1 MKVVHILTS
10 LLRGGAEENTL
21 ATCRGQVARGHEVWL
36 IHGAEVDADTRA
48 TVPDGVQVLR
58 EPSLVR
64 EVRPA
69 SDLAAVR
76 AMTRTLREIAP
87 DTVHT
92 HQSKAGFIGRLAA
105 KRAGVPII
113 LHGVHILPFL
123 NVSAPK
129 KMLYLTM
136 ERYVAPS
143 TDAFIAVAKGM
154 HDANLGAGL
163 GTPESNHIV
172 YSGMDLNRFLTAT
185 PSEEAPK
192 GQMIAFVA
200 SLEPRKRHREFLE
213 IFARLAASR
222 PDLHVCFFGQGETE
236 TALRDQVAALGLSDR
251 VHFMG
256 FRTDVERWIA
266 AADLCV
272 LPSMREGLPR
282 VVVQYVA
289 VGRPVVVSHL
299 PGIEEI
305 VTDGGNGFVVGLEDL
320 AGMEEAIDRI
330 LSEPELAAQMQAQA
344 RARDLS
350 QWSAERMEAEIDVIM
365 MDVAR
370 RKGLVPAAT
379 SGEMTTADQA
389 SA

>member
-76 AMTRTLREIAP
+76 DLSQTLREIAP

-123 NVSAPK
+123 NVSTPK
-129 KMLYLTM
+129 KMLYLAM

-163 GTPESNHIV
+163 GTPETNHIV

-185 PSEEAPK
+185 PTEEAPK

-236 TALRDQVAALGLSDR
+236 VALRDQVASLGLSER

-305 VTDGGNGFVVGLEDL
+305 VTHGGNGFVVGLEDL
-320 AGMEEAIDRI
+320 SGMEEAIARI
-330 LSEPELAAQMQAQA
+330 LSEPDLAAQMTAQA

-350 QWSAERMEAEIDVIM
+350 QWSAEQMEAEIDVIM

-370 RKGLVPAAT
+370 RKGLVSASAP
-379 SGEMTTADQA
+379 GTTAPETA